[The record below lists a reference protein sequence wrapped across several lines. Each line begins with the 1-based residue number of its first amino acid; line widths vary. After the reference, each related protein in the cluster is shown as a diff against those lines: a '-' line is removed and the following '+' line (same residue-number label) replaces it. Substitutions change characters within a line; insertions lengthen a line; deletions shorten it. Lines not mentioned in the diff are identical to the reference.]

1 MDKTPLNQKEIFFHV
16 GTSKTGTTYLQHR
29 VFAKLVGLHYIH
41 TSLYKKAIRI
51 IKAGKHKRYLVSR
64 EFDRQLEEEVKI
76 FSQSFPHTKTIIV
89 FRRQDS
95 YIASQYRR
103 SVKNGY
109 QGSFND
115 FFNLKKDTGHFR
127 KEHLDYI
134 KQIKI
139 LEQYFTAKPLVLFY
153 DALRENP
160 QDFVFKLAQAL
171 DTTVD
176 LAQIN
181 FDKKHTSYSE
191 KQLKTI
197 YAAGKYIDLNKKRVF
212 KSSVLHFVWRLYL
225 GSIRYT
231 ILHAAKLI
239 PNSSFSAKPLIPK
252 EELQAVRD
260 YFNANWQQTL
270 NYAKNNSAKAQ

>member
-1 MDKTPLNQKEIFFHV
+1 MDKTPLTKEEIFFHV

-29 VFAKLVGLHYIH
+29 VFAKLVGVHYIH
-41 TSLYKKAIRI
+41 TSLYKKAIRL
-51 IKAGKHKRYLVSR
+51 IKTGKHKRYLVSR
-64 EFDRQLEEEVKI
+64 EFDRQLEQEVKI
-76 FSQSFPHTKTIIV
+76 FSQSFPHTKPIIV

-115 FFNLKKDTGHFR
+115 FFNLEKDTGHFK

-134 KQIKI
+134 RQIKI
-139 LEQYFTAKPLVLFY
+139 LEQYFTPTPLVLFY
-153 DALRENP
+153 DDLRENP
-160 QDFVFKLAQAL
+160 QDFVLKLAQAL
-171 DTTVD
+171 DTRVD

-181 FDKKHTSYSE
+181 FEKKHTSYTE

-197 YAAGKYIDLNKKRVF
+197 FAAGKYIDLNKKRIF
-212 KSSVLHFVWRLYL
+212 KSNLLHFLWRLYL

-231 ILHAAKLI
+231 ILHGARLI
-239 PNSSFSAKPLIPK
+239 PSSSLSEKPLIPK
-252 EELQAVRD
+252 EELQAVRN
-260 YFNANWQQTL
+260 YFSDNWQQTL
-270 NYAKNNSAKAQ
+270 SYAKKSTPEN